1 MATRMSVRYVSRR
14 FSSGSG
20 KILSEEEK
28 AAENIYIQLYCCRKL
43 SERNWR
49 NLHARDPSQRRNRML
64 VQGVLRPMVALPLHR
79 EHLLRKYQPISTETT
94 GFSLVLQ
101 PLVLLW
107 DGIST
112 LKTRS
117 KRPEMGVNAIGFSRW
132 NMA

>member
-1 MATRMSVRYVSRR
+1 VLYSQLLWQPECLLDKFLVGSRVGVGRYSVRKKRLLKIFTSR
-14 FSSGSG
+14 
-20 KILSEEEK
+20 
-28 AAENIYIQLYCCRKL
+28 YCCRKL

-49 NLHARDPSQRRNRML
+49 NLHARDPSQGRNRML

-117 KRPEMGVNAIGFSRW
+117 KRP
-132 NMA
+132 